1 MLTTKEVS
9 AAWIDPLTSALG
21 RGSEQPPSARLD
33 GCDDDPLDIDILDIW
48 RQDEGVD
55 DDEHFNEDAD
65 EIAFL
70 ERYDDD
76 EALDE

>member
-1 MLTTKEVS
+1 MLTINEVS
-9 AAWIDPLTSALG
+9 AARSDAFTSALG
-21 RGSEQPPSARLD
+21 RSSEQPPSARLD
-33 GCDDDPLDIDILDIW
+33 DCDDDPLDIDILDIW

-55 DDEHFNEDAD
+55 DDGDFDEEAD